1 MEIATPTND
10 AISKK
15 ERRMLLGFELHWWE
29 DAMVVSLCVAG
40 IAALI
45 VGVLTWGV
53 VRLTREEARESKE
66 LVAKAN
72 ERAAMAQLETER
84 IKEKLAPRALSE
96 EQKSALTSALKGK
109 LPRVFVV
116 VQRDLEAQ
124 AFALQLEIALQAA
137 GAILHPQELP
147 PGEPLYV
154 PAGVMMYR
162 PGGATSED
170 DMKDDP
176 LYIALKKAK
185 LFGGFTA
192 GPVASLKFGPMGP
205 QLDPRVHILYV
216 GQKSPY

>member
-1 MEIATPTND
+1 MLGLSLHGWEEVTVWALGITALAAFVLVLATRIVIILQRE
-10 AISKK
+10 AIGESDIK
-15 ERRMLLGFELHWWE
+15 
-29 DAMVVSLCVAG
+29 VA
-40 IAALI
+40 
-45 VGVLTWGV
+45 
-53 VRLTREEARESKE
+53 EARE
-66 LVAKAN
+66 VAAKAN
-72 ERAAMAQLETER
+72 ERAAEANLMAEQIR
-84 IKEKLAPRALSE
+84 EKLAPRALSE

-137 GAILHPQELP
+137 GAILHPQELAA
-147 PGEPLYV
+147 GELLYV

-162 PGGATSED
+162 PGGAKSED

-192 GPVASLKFGPMGP
+192 GPFASTKLGPMGP
-205 QLDPRVHILYV
+205 QLDPRVHIVYV